1 MPTVTF
7 DHATLRAIQ
16 SRHGVE
22 HDPWLWEEKLSDIG
36 CVVEECDSNE
46 IEIEIFPD
54 RADLLSPETIAHA
67 ARAFLHGKGAEPE
80 LSTTAGSITMT
91 VDASL
96 EHVRPIIYGAVVRG
110 VDNGSSPEEND
121 AFIQALMDHQEKL
134 HFSIGRRRRR
144 ASIGVHDL
152 STLAPPFTVITV
164 PETYSFIPLAMTERM
179 SIREI
184 LESHP
189 KGVEYAHLLEG
200 FSDFPVIVDAADR
213 VLSFP
218 PIINGDHTTVTES
231 TTDFFIDVTGWDAR
245 ACEASLLLVCL
256 AFSARGGT
264 VETIELTDCH
274 QQIQRTPNGRARRL
288 SLPKRLLEEILG
300 REFSKIEIQGAID
313 RMGGRF
319 IEMRTVTDGP
329 RTPERMADAAIGEQE
344 YIIEM
349 PRWRAD
355 LLHPVDLV
363 EEVATG
369 IGYEDLGKALSGQSK
384 AGIPLQSSHLHR
396 RIRESLQANG
406 LQQVTSL
413 TLSNEDDQFA
423 KIRYQASTGVTGIH
437 NPITVDHTI
446 LRQSISPSLL
456 NLLAANRHHELPQRV
471 YELGTVVRDHHNA
484 NRVGWACAEVGTGFT
499 AAKGMAEAL
508 MRDLGAYSREISVE
522 YEPLTES
529 DGGPYLAGRGA
540 KVMVAGE
547 WVGCC
552 GEIDPTIS
560 ELFGLKVP
568 IHCGEF
574 DVDAL
579 GRLIPD
585 PIL

>member
-1 MPTVTF
+1 MPTVTY

-16 SRHGVE
+16 ERFGVK
-22 HDPWLWEEKLSDIG
+22 HDPWLWEQQLSDIG
-36 CVVEECDSNE
+36 CVVEECDSKE
-46 IEIEIFPD
+46 IEIEVFPD
-54 RADLLSPETIAHA
+54 RADLLSPETMAHA
-67 ARAFLHGKGAEPE
+67 ARAFLHGQGADPE
-80 LSTTAGSITMT
+80 LKTVDGDISMV

-96 EHVRPIIYGAVVRG
+96 EQVRPVILGAVVRG
-110 VDNGSSPEEND
+110 VDNGANHEEND

-134 HFSIGRRRRR
+134 HFSIGRRRKR

-152 STLAPPFTVITV
+152 STLAPPFRVITV
-164 PETYSFIPLAMTERM
+164 PETYTFVPLAMTERM

-184 LESHP
+184 LEEHP
-189 KGVEYAHLLEG
+189 KGVDYAHLLEG
-200 FSDFPVIVDAADR
+200 FTEFPVIVDAADR

-256 AFSARGGT
+256 AFAARGGT

-274 QQIQRTPNGRARRL
+274 GKVQRSPNGRARRVT
-288 SLPKRLLEEILG
+288 LPKRLLEEILG
-300 REFSKIEIQGAID
+300 KEFTKLEIKNAID

-329 RTPERMADAAIGEQE
+329 MKAERMADAAIGEQE

-384 AGIPLQSSHLHR
+384 AGIPLPTSHLSR

-413 TLSNEDDQFA
+413 TLSNEADQFD
-423 KIRYQASTGVTGIH
+423 KIRYQASTEVTGLH

-446 LRQSISPSLL
+446 LRQSITPSLL

-484 NRVGWACAEVGTGFT
+484 ERMGWACAEVGTGFT

-508 MRDLGAYSREISVE
+508 LRDLGAFSREIEVG

-552 GEIDPTIS
+552 GEIDPAIS

>member
-1 MPTVTF
+1 MPTVTY
-7 DHATLRAIQ
+7 DHATLRALQ
-16 SRHGVE
+16 VRHGVE
-22 HDPWLWEEKLSDIG
+22 HDPWLWEQQLSNIG
-36 CVVEECDSNE
+36 CVVEECDSNQ
-46 IEIEIFPD
+46 IEIEVFPD
-54 RADLLSPETIAHA
+54 RADLLSPETMAHA
-67 ARAFLHGKGAEPE
+67 ARAFLHGGGAEPD
-80 LSTTAGSITMT
+80 LATTDGSITMK

-96 EHVRPIIYGAVVRG
+96 ENVRPVILGAVVRG
-110 VDNGSSPEEND
+110 VDNGSTPEEND

-152 STLAPPFTVITV
+152 STLAPPFRVVSV
-164 PETYSFIPLAMTERM
+164 PETYTFTPLAMTERM

-189 KGVEYAHLLEG
+189 KGVDYAHLLEG
-200 FSDFPVIVDAADR
+200 FTEFPVILDAADR

-245 ACEASLLLVCL
+245 ACEACLLLVCL

-274 QQIQRTPNGRARRL
+274 AQTQRTPNGRARRL

-300 REFSKIEIQGAID
+300 REFTKLEIKSAID

-329 RTPERMADAAIGEQE
+329 RTAERMADAAVGEQE

-369 IGYEDLGKALSGQSK
+369 IGYEDLGSALSGQSK
-384 AGIPLQSSHLHR
+384 AGIPLATTHLHR

-413 TLSNEDDQFA
+413 TLSNEVDQFA
-423 KIRYQASTGVTGIH
+423 KIRYKASSEVTGIH

-446 LRQSISPSLL
+446 LRQSITPSLL

-484 NRVGWACAEVGTGFT
+484 DRVGWACAEVGTGFT

-508 MRDLGAYSREISVE
+508 LRDLGAFSQEYAVS
-522 YEPLTES
+522 YEPLTEA
-529 DGGPYLAGRGA
+529 DGGPYLEGRGA
-540 KVMVAGE
+540 KVIVEGE

-552 GEIDPTIS
+552 GEIDPAVS

-574 DVDAL
+574 DVEAL
-579 GRLIPD
+579 SRLIPD

>member
-22 HDPWLWEEKLSDIG
+22 HDPWLWEEKLSNIG

-54 RADLLSPETIAHA
+54 RADLLSPETMAHA
-67 ARAFLHGKGAEPE
+67 ARAFLHGQGAEPE
-80 LSTTAGSITMT
+80 LSTTDGSITMQ

-96 EHVRPIIYGAVVRG
+96 EHVRPVIYGAVVRG
-110 VDNGSSPEEND
+110 VDNGSTPEEND

-152 STLAPPFTVITV
+152 STLAPPFKVITV
-164 PETYSFIPLAMTERM
+164 PESYTFVPLAMTERM

-189 KGVEYAHLLEG
+189 KGVDYAHLLEG
-200 FSDFPVIVDAADR
+200 FSEFPVIVDAADR

-256 AFSARGGT
+256 AFAERGGT

-274 QQIQRTPNGRARRL
+274 DQVQRTPNGRARRL

-300 REFSKIEIQGAID
+300 REFPKQEIRGAID

-329 RTPERMADAAIGEQE
+329 RTAERMADAAIGEQE

-369 IGYEDLGKALSGQSK
+369 IGYEDLGRALSGQSK
-384 AGIPLQSSHLHR
+384 AGIPLQSAHLHR

-413 TLSNEDDQFA
+413 TLSNEDDQFT
-423 KIRYQASTGVTGIH
+423 KIRYQASTGVTGLH

-446 LRQSISPSLL
+446 LRQSITPSLL

-484 NRVGWACAEVGTGFT
+484 DRVGWACAEVGTGFT

-540 KVMVAGE
+540 KIMVAGE

-552 GEIDPTIS
+552 GEIDPAIS

-574 DVDAL
+574 DVDTL

>member
-1 MPTVTF
+1 
-7 DHATLRAIQ
+7 
-16 SRHGVE
+16 
-22 HDPWLWEEKLSDIG
+22 
-36 CVVEECDSNE
+36 
-46 IEIEIFPD
+46 
-54 RADLLSPETIAHA
+54 
-67 ARAFLHGKGAEPE
+67 
-80 LSTTAGSITMT
+80 
-91 VDASL
+91 
-96 EHVRPIIYGAVVRG
+96 
-110 VDNGSSPEEND
+110 
-121 AFIQALMDHQEKL
+121 
-134 HFSIGRRRRR
+134 
-144 ASIGVHDL
+144 
-152 STLAPPFTVITV
+152 
-164 PETYSFIPLAMTERM
+164 MTERM

-189 KGVEYAHLLEG
+189 KGVDYAHLFEG
-200 FSDFPVIVDAADR
+200 FSEFPVIVDAADR

-256 AFSARGGT
+256 AFAERGGT

-274 QQIQRTPNGRARRL
+274 NQVQRTPNGRARRL
-288 SLPKRLLEEILG
+288 SLPKRLLQEILG
-300 REFSKIEIQGAID
+300 REFSKQEIREAID

-329 RTPERMADAAIGEQE
+329 RTAERMADAAIGEQE

-369 IGYEDLGKALSGQSK
+369 IGYEDLGRALSGQSK
-384 AGIPLQSSHLHR
+384 AGIPLQSAHLHR

-423 KIRYQASTGVTGIH
+423 KIRYQASTGVTGLH

-446 LRQSISPSLL
+446 LRQSITPSLL

-471 YELGTVVRDHHNA
+471 YELS
-484 NRVGWACAEVGTGFT
+484 
-499 AAKGMAEAL
+499 L
-508 MRDLGAYSREISVE
+508 
-522 YEPLTES
+522 
-529 DGGPYLAGRGA
+529 
-540 KVMVAGE
+540 
-547 WVGCC
+547 
-552 GEIDPTIS
+552 
-560 ELFGLKVP
+560 
-568 IHCGEF
+568 IH
-574 DVDAL
+574 
-579 GRLIPD
+579 I
-585 PIL
+585 

>member
-80 LSTTAGSITMT
+80 LPTTDGSITMT

-96 EHVRPIIYGAVVRG
+96 ENVRPVIYGAVVRG
-110 VDNGSSPEEND
+110 VDNGSTAEEND

-152 STLAPPFTVITV
+152 STLAPPFKVITV
-164 PETYSFIPLAMTERM
+164 PETYSFVPLAMTERM

-189 KGVEYAHLLEG
+189 KGVDYAHLLAG
-200 FSDFPVIVDAADR
+200 FSEFPVIIDAADR

-218 PIINGDHTTVTES
+218 PIINGDHTTVTE
-231 TTDFFIDVTGWDAR
+231 TTSDFFIDVTGWDAR

-256 AFSARGGT
+256 AFAARGGT

-274 QQIQRTPNGRARRL
+274 GQVQRTPNGRARRL

-329 RTPERMADAAIGEQE
+329 RIAERMADSAIGEQE

-355 LLHPVDLV
+355 ILHPVDLV

-369 IGYEDLGKALSGQSK
+369 IGYEDLGRALSGQSK
-384 AGIPLQSSHLHR
+384 AGIPLQTAHLHR

-413 TLSNEDDQFA
+413 TLSNEDDQFN
-423 KIRYQASTGVTGIH
+423 KIRYQASTGVTGLH

-446 LRQSISPSLL
+446 LRQSITPSLL

-499 AAKGMAEAL
+499 AAKGMTEAL

-522 YEPLTES
+522 YEPLDES

-540 KVMVAGE
+540 KVVVAGE
-547 WVGCC
+547 WIGCC
-552 GEIDPTIS
+552 GEIDPVIS

-579 GRLIPD
+579 GSLIPD

>member
-16 SRHGVE
+16 ARHGVD
-22 HDPWLWEEKLSDIG
+22 HDPWLWEEKLSNIG
-36 CVVEECDSNE
+36 CVVEECDSSE

-54 RADLLSPETIAHA
+54 RADLLSPETMAHA
-67 ARAFLHGKGAEPE
+67 ARAFLHGGGAEPD
-80 LSTTAGSITMT
+80 LATTDGSITMN
-91 VDASL
+91 VDPSL
-96 EHVRPIIYGAVVRG
+96 ENIRPIIYGAVVRG

-121 AFIQALMDHQEKL
+121 AFIQSLMDHQEKL

-152 STLAPPFTVITV
+152 STLAPPFKVITV
-164 PETYSFIPLAMTERM
+164 PESYSFIPLAMTKRM

-189 KGVEYAHLLEG
+189 KGVDYAHLLEG
-200 FSDFPVIVDAADR
+200 FTEFPVIIDAAER

-256 AFSARGGT
+256 AFAARGGV
-264 VETIELTDCH
+264 VETLELTDCH
-274 QQIQRTPNGRARRL
+274 GQVQRTPNGRARRL

-300 REFSKIEIQGAID
+300 REFSKQEMRDSID

-319 IEMRTVTDGP
+319 IEMRTVTNGP
-329 RTPERMADAAIGEQE
+329 RTVERMADAAIGEQE
-344 YIIEM
+344 YLIEM

-355 LLHPVDLV
+355 ILHPVDLV

-384 AGIPLQSSHLHR
+384 AGIPLPTSHLNR

-413 TLSNEDDQFA
+413 TLSNEGDQFN
-423 KIRYQASTGVTGIH
+423 KIRYTANTGVTGLH

-446 LRQSISPSLL
+446 LRQSITPSLL

-471 YELGTVVRDHHNA
+471 YELGTVVRDHHNTE
-484 NRVGWACAEVGTGFT
+484 RVGWACAEVGTGFT

-508 MRDLGAYSREISVE
+508 LRDLGAHTREIAVD
-522 YEPLTES
+522 YQPLTES
-529 DGGPYLAGRGA
+529 DGGPYLSGRGA
-540 KVMVAGE
+540 KVLVAGE

-552 GEIDPTIS
+552 GEIDPTVS

>member
-16 SRHGVE
+16 ARHGVD
-22 HDPWLWEEKLSDIG
+22 HDPWLWEEKLSNIG
-36 CVVEECDSNE
+36 CVVEECDSSE

-54 RADLLSPETIAHA
+54 RADLLSPETMAHA
-67 ARAFLHGKGAEPE
+67 ARAFLHGGGAEPD
-80 LSTTAGSITMT
+80 LATTDGSITMN
-91 VDASL
+91 VDPSL
-96 EHVRPIIYGAVVRG
+96 ENIRPIIYGAVVRG

-152 STLAPPFTVITV
+152 STLAPPFKVITV
-164 PETYSFIPLAMTERM
+164 PESYSFIPLAMTKRM

-189 KGVEYAHLLEG
+189 KGVDYAHLLEG
-200 FSDFPVIVDAADR
+200 FTEFPVIIDAAER

-256 AFSARGGT
+256 AFAARGGV
-264 VETIELTDCH
+264 VETLELTDCH
-274 QQIQRTPNGRARRL
+274 GQVQRTPNGKARRL

-300 REFSKIEIQGAID
+300 REFSKQEMRDSID

-319 IEMRTVTDGP
+319 IEMRTVTNGP
-329 RTPERMADAAIGEQE
+329 RTVERMADAAIGEQE
-344 YIIEM
+344 YLIEM

-355 LLHPVDLV
+355 ILHPVDLV

-384 AGIPLQSSHLHR
+384 AGIPLPTSHLNR

-413 TLSNEDDQFA
+413 TLSNEGDQFN
-423 KIRYQASTGVTGIH
+423 KIRYTANTGVTGLH

-446 LRQSISPSLL
+446 LRQSITPSLL

-484 NRVGWACAEVGTGFT
+484 ERVGWACAEVGTGFT

-508 MRDLGAYSREISVE
+508 LRDLGAHTREIAVD
-522 YEPLTES
+522 YQPLTES
-529 DGGPYLAGRGA
+529 DGGPYLSGRGA
-540 KVMVAGE
+540 KVLVAGE

-552 GEIDPTIS
+552 GEIDPTVS

>member
-16 SRHGVE
+16 ARHGVD
-22 HDPWLWEEKLSDIG
+22 HDPWLWEEKLSNIG
-36 CVVEECDSNE
+36 CVVEECDSSE

-54 RADLLSPETIAHA
+54 RADLLSPETMAHA
-67 ARAFLHGKGAEPE
+67 ARAFLHGGGAEPD
-80 LSTTAGSITMT
+80 LATTDGSITMN
-91 VDASL
+91 VDPSL
-96 EHVRPIIYGAVVRG
+96 ENIRPIIYGAVVRG

-152 STLAPPFTVITV
+152 STLAPPFKVITV
-164 PETYSFIPLAMTERM
+164 PESYSFIPLAMTKRM

-189 KGVEYAHLLEG
+189 KGVDYAHLLEG
-200 FSDFPVIVDAADR
+200 FTEFPVIIDAAER

-256 AFSARGGT
+256 AFAARGGV
-264 VETIELTDCH
+264 VETLELTDCH
-274 QQIQRTPNGRARRL
+274 GQVQRTPNGRARRL

-300 REFSKIEIQGAID
+300 REFSKQEMRDSID

-319 IEMRTVTDGP
+319 IEMRTVTNGP
-329 RTPERMADAAIGEQE
+329 RTVERMADAAIGEQE
-344 YIIEM
+344 YLIEM

-355 LLHPVDLV
+355 ILHPVDLV

-384 AGIPLQSSHLHR
+384 AGIPLPTSHLNR

-413 TLSNEDDQFA
+413 TLSNEGDQFN
-423 KIRYQASTGVTGIH
+423 KIRYTANTGVTGLH

-446 LRQSISPSLL
+446 LRQSITPSLL

-484 NRVGWACAEVGTGFT
+484 ERVGWACAEVGTGFT

-508 MRDLGAYSREISVE
+508 LRDLGAHTREIAVD
-522 YEPLTES
+522 YQPLTES
-529 DGGPYLAGRGA
+529 DGGPYLSGRGA
-540 KVMVAGE
+540 KVLVAGE

-552 GEIDPTIS
+552 GEIDPTVS

>member
-16 SRHGVE
+16 TRHGVE
-22 HDPWLWEEKLSDIG
+22 HDPWLWEQQLSNIG
-36 CVVEECDSNE
+36 CVVEECDSSE

-54 RADLLSPETIAHA
+54 RADLLSPETMAHA
-67 ARAFLHGKGAEPE
+67 ARAFLHGAKAEPD
-80 LSTTAGSITMT
+80 LSTIDGSITMK
-91 VDASL
+91 VDSSL
-96 EHVRPIIYGAVVRG
+96 ESVRPVILGAVVRG
-110 VDNGSSPEEND
+110 VDNGSTPEEND

-134 HFSIGRRRRR
+134 HLSIGRRRRR

-152 STLAPPFTVITV
+152 STLAPPFRVVTV
-164 PETYSFIPLAMTERM
+164 PETYAFIPLAMTERM
-179 SIREI
+179 SIRQI

-189 KGVEYAHLLEG
+189 KGVDYAPLLEG
-200 FSDFPVIVDAADR
+200 FTEFPVILDAADR

-245 ACEASLLLVCL
+245 ACEACLLLVCL

-274 QQIQRTPNGRARRL
+274 GQTQRTPNGRARRL

-300 REFSKIEIQGAID
+300 REFSKLEIKNAID

-329 RTPERMADAAIGEQE
+329 RTAERMADAAVGEQE

-355 LLHPVDLV
+355 ILHPVDLV

-369 IGYEDLGKALSGQSK
+369 IGYEDLGRALSGQSK
-384 AGIPLQSSHLHR
+384 AGIPLPTTHLHR

-413 TLSNEDDQFA
+413 TLSNEDDQFS

-437 NPITVDHTI
+437 NPITVEHTI
-446 LRQSISPSLL
+446 LRQSITPSLL

-484 NRVGWACAEVGTGFT
+484 TRVGWACAEVGTGFT

-508 MRDLGAYSREISVE
+508 LRDLGAFSHECAVDYA
-522 YEPLTES
+522 PLTEA
-529 DGGPYLAGRGA
+529 DGGPYLEGRGA
-540 KVMVAGE
+540 KVMVDGE

-552 GEIDPTIS
+552 GEIDPAVS

-574 DVDAL
+574 VVDAL
-579 GRLIPD
+579 ERLIPD

>member
-1 MPTVTF
+1 
-7 DHATLRAIQ
+7 
-16 SRHGVE
+16 
-22 HDPWLWEEKLSDIG
+22 
-36 CVVEECDSNE
+36 
-46 IEIEIFPD
+46 
-54 RADLLSPETIAHA
+54 
-67 ARAFLHGKGAEPE
+67 
-80 LSTTAGSITMT
+80 
-91 VDASL
+91 
-96 EHVRPIIYGAVVRG
+96 
-110 VDNGSSPEEND
+110 
-121 AFIQALMDHQEKL
+121 
-134 HFSIGRRRRR
+134 
-144 ASIGVHDL
+144 
-152 STLAPPFTVITV
+152 
-164 PETYSFIPLAMTERM
+164 MTERM

-184 LESHP
+184 LEEHP
-189 KGVEYAHLLEG
+189 KGVDYAHLLEG
-200 FSDFPVIVDAADR
+200 FTEFPVIVDAADR

-256 AFSARGGT
+256 AFAARGGT

-274 QQIQRTPNGRARRL
+274 GTVQRSPNGRARRL

-300 REFSKIEIQGAID
+300 KEFTKAEIHKAID

-329 RTPERMADAAIGEQE
+329 RQAERMADAAIGEQE

-369 IGYEDLGKALSGQSK
+369 IGYEDLGSSLSGQSK
-384 AGIPLQSSHLHR
+384 AGIPLPTSHLSR

-413 TLSNEDDQFA
+413 TLSNEGDQFD
-423 KIRYQASTGVTGIH
+423 KIRYQASTEVTGLH

-446 LRQSISPSLL
+446 LRQSITPSLL

-484 NRVGWACAEVGTGFT
+484 ERMGWACAEVGTGFT

-508 MRDLGAYSREISVE
+508 LRDLGAFSREIDVS
-522 YEPLTES
+522 YQPLTES
-529 DGGPYLAGRGA
+529 DGGPYLLGRGA

-552 GEIDPTIS
+552 GEIDPRVS
-560 ELFGLKVP
+560 EQFGLKVP
-568 IHCGEF
+568 IHC
-574 DVDAL
+574 
-579 GRLIPD
+579 
-585 PIL
+585 

>member
-1 MPTVTF
+1 M
-7 DHATLRAIQ
+7 
-16 SRHGVE
+16 
-22 HDPWLWEEKLSDIG
+22 
-36 CVVEECDSNE
+36 
-46 IEIEIFPD
+46 
-54 RADLLSPETIAHA
+54 AHA
-67 ARAFLHGKGAEPE
+67 ARAFLHGGGAHPE
-80 LSTTAGSITMT
+80 LPTKDGDISMT

-96 EHVRPIIYGAVVRG
+96 EHVRPVIYGAVVRG
-110 VDNGSSPEEND
+110 VDNGSTPEEND

-134 HFSIGRRRRR
+134 HLSIGRRRRR

-152 STLAPPFTVITV
+152 STLAPPFRVVTV
-164 PETYSFIPLAMTERM
+164 PETYAFIPLAMTERM
-179 SIREI
+179 SIRQI

-189 KGVEYAHLLEG
+189 KGVDYAPLLEG
-200 FSDFPVIVDAADR
+200 FTEFPVILDAADR

-245 ACEASLLLVCL
+245 ACEACLLLVCL

-274 QQIQRTPNGRARRL
+274 GQTQRTPNGRARRL

-300 REFSKIEIQGAID
+300 REFTKHEIKNAID

-329 RTPERMADAAIGEQE
+329 RTAERMADAAVGEQE

-355 LLHPVDLV
+355 ILHPVDLV

-369 IGYEDLGKALSGQSK
+369 IGYEDLGRALSGQSK
-384 AGIPLQSSHLHR
+384 AGIPLAATHLHR

-413 TLSNEDDQFA
+413 TLSNEMDQFT
-423 KIRYQASTGVTGIH
+423 KIRYQASSAVTEIH

-446 LRQSISPSLL
+446 LRQSITPSLL
-456 NLLAANRHHELPQRV
+456 NLLGANRHHELPQRV

-484 NRVGWACAEVGTGFT
+484 TRVGWACAEVGTGFT

-508 MRDLGAYSREISVE
+508 LRDLGAFSRECAVD
-522 YEPLTES
+522 YETLTDA
-529 DGGPYLAGRGA
+529 DGGPY
-540 KVMVAGE
+540 
-547 WVGCC
+547 
-552 GEIDPTIS
+552 
-560 ELFGLKVP
+560 
-568 IHCGEF
+568 
-574 DVDAL
+574 
-579 GRLIPD
+579 
-585 PIL
+585 

>member
-7 DHATLRAIQ
+7 DHATLREIQ

-22 HDPWLWEEKLSDIG
+22 HDPWLWEQQLSNIG
-36 CVVEECDSNE
+36 CVVEECDSSE

-54 RADLLSPETIAHA
+54 RADLLSPETMSHA
-67 ARAFLHGKGAEPE
+67 ARAFLHGAKAEPD
-80 LSTTAGSITMT
+80 LSTINGSITMK
-91 VDASL
+91 VDSSL
-96 EHVRPIIYGAVVRG
+96 ESVRPVILGAVVRG
-110 VDNGSSPEEND
+110 VDNGSTPEEND

-152 STLAPPFTVITV
+152 STLAPPFRVVTV
-164 PETYSFIPLAMTERM
+164 PETYAFIPLAMTERM

-189 KGVEYAHLLEG
+189 KGVDYAHLLDG
-200 FSDFPVIVDAADR
+200 FTEFPVILDAADR

-231 TTDFFIDVTGWDAR
+231 TTDFFIESTGWDAR

-256 AFSARGGT
+256 AFAARGGV

-274 QQIQRTPNGRARRL
+274 ALTQRTPNGRARRL
-288 SLPKRLLEEILG
+288 TLPKRLLEEILG
-300 REFSKIEIQGAID
+300 REFTKLEIKTAID

-329 RTPERMADAAIGEQE
+329 RTAERMADAAVGEQE

-369 IGYEDLGKALSGQSK
+369 IGYEDLGRALSGQSK
-384 AGIPLQSSHLHR
+384 AGIPLPTTHLHR

-413 TLSNEDDQFA
+413 TLSNEDDQFS
-423 KIRYQASTGVTGIH
+423 KIRYQASTAVTGIH

-446 LRQSISPSLL
+446 LRQSITPSLL

-484 NRVGWACAEVGTGFT
+484 TRVGWACAEVGTGFT

-508 MRDLGAYSREISVE
+508 LRDLGAFSRDCAVD
-522 YEPLTES
+522 YAPLTEA
-529 DGGPYLAGRGA
+529 DGGPYLEGRGA
-540 KVMVAGE
+540 KVMVDGE

-552 GEIDPTIS
+552 GEIDPAIS

-574 DVDAL
+574 VVDAL

>member
-16 SRHGVE
+16 ARHGVD
-22 HDPWLWEEKLSDIG
+22 HDPWLWEEKLSNIG
-36 CVVEECDSNE
+36 CVVEECDSSE

-54 RADLLSPETIAHA
+54 RADLLSPETMAHA
-67 ARAFLHGKGAEPE
+67 ARAFLHGGGAEPD
-80 LSTTAGSITMT
+80 LATTEGSITMN
-91 VDASL
+91 VDPSL
-96 EHVRPIIYGAVVRG
+96 ENIRPIIYGAVVRG

-152 STLAPPFTVITV
+152 STLAPPFKVITV
-164 PETYSFIPLAMTERM
+164 PESYSFIPLAMTKRM

-189 KGVEYAHLLEG
+189 KGVDYAHLLEG
-200 FSDFPVIVDAADR
+200 FTEFPVIIDAAER

-256 AFSARGGT
+256 AFAARGGV
-264 VETIELTDCH
+264 VETLELTDCH
-274 QQIQRTPNGRARRL
+274 GQVQRTPNGRARRL

-300 REFSKIEIQGAID
+300 REFSKQEMRDSID

-319 IEMRTVTDGP
+319 IEMRTVTNGP
-329 RTPERMADAAIGEQE
+329 RTVERMADAAIGEQE
-344 YIIEM
+344 YLIEM

-355 LLHPVDLV
+355 ILHPVDLV

-384 AGIPLQSSHLHR
+384 AGIPLPTSHLNR

-413 TLSNEDDQFA
+413 TLSNEGDQFN
-423 KIRYQASTGVTGIH
+423 KIRYTANTGVTGLH

-446 LRQSISPSLL
+446 LRQSITPSLL

-484 NRVGWACAEVGTGFT
+484 ERVGWACAEVGTGFT

-508 MRDLGAYSREISVE
+508 LRDLGAHTRDIAVDYQ
-522 YEPLTES
+522 PLTES
-529 DGGPYLAGRGA
+529 DGGPYLSGRGA
-540 KVMVAGE
+540 KVLVAGE

-552 GEIDPTIS
+552 GEIDPTVS

>member
-200 FSDFPVIVDAADR
+200 FSEFPVIVDAADR

>member
-7 DHATLRAIQ
+7 DHATLREIQ
-16 SRHGVE
+16 ARHGVE
-22 HDPWLWEEKLSDIG
+22 HDPWLWEQQLSNIG
-36 CVVEECDSNE
+36 CVVEECDSSE

-54 RADLLSPETIAHA
+54 RADLLSPETMAHA
-67 ARAFLHGKGAEPE
+67 ARAFLHGAKAEPD
-80 LSTTAGSITMT
+80 LSTIDGSITMK
-91 VDASL
+91 VNSSL
-96 EHVRPIIYGAVVRG
+96 ESVRPVILGAVVRG
-110 VDNGSSPEEND
+110 VDNGSTPEEND

-134 HFSIGRRRRR
+134 HLSIGRRRRR

-152 STLAPPFTVITV
+152 STLAPPFRVVTV
-164 PETYSFIPLAMTERM
+164 PETYAFIPLAMTERM
-179 SIREI
+179 SIRQI

-189 KGVEYAHLLEG
+189 KGVDYAHLLEG
-200 FSDFPVIVDAADR
+200 FTEFPVILDAADR

-256 AFSARGGT
+256 AFAARGGV

-274 QQIQRTPNGRARRL
+274 AQTQRTPNGRPRRL
-288 SLPKRLLEEILG
+288 TLPKRLLEEILG
-300 REFSKIEIQGAID
+300 REFTKLEIRTAID

-329 RTPERMADAAIGEQE
+329 RTAERMADAAVGEQE

-369 IGYEDLGKALSGQSK
+369 IGYEDLGRALSGQSK
-384 AGIPLQSSHLHR
+384 AGIPLPTTHLHR

-413 TLSNEDDQFA
+413 TLSNEDDQFS
-423 KIRYQASTGVTGIH
+423 KIRYQASTAVAGIH

-446 LRQSISPSLL
+446 LRQSITPSLL

-484 NRVGWACAEVGTGFT
+484 TRVGWACAEVGTGFT

-508 MRDLGAYSREISVE
+508 LRDLGAFSRDCAVD
-522 YEPLTES
+522 YAPLTEA
-529 DGGPYLAGRGA
+529 DGGPYLEGRGA
-540 KVMVAGE
+540 KVMVDGE

-552 GEIDPTIS
+552 GEIDPAVS

-574 DVDAL
+574 VVDAL

>member
-200 FSDFPVIVDAADR
+200 FSEFPVIVDAADR

-413 TLSNEDDQFA
+413 TLSNKDDQFA

>member
-1 MPTVTF
+1 V
-7 DHATLRAIQ
+7 D
-16 SRHGVE
+16 G
-22 HDPWLWEEKLSDIG
+22 DISM
-36 CVVEECDSNE
+36 V
-46 IEIEIFPD
+46 
-54 RADLLSPETIAHA
+54 
-67 ARAFLHGKGAEPE
+67 
-80 LSTTAGSITMT
+80 

-96 EHVRPIIYGAVVRG
+96 EQVRPVILGAVVRG
-110 VDNGSSPEEND
+110 VDNGANHEEND

-134 HFSIGRRRRR
+134 HFSIGRRRKR

-152 STLAPPFTVITV
+152 STLAPPFRVTTV
-164 PETYSFIPLAMTERM
+164 PETYTFVPLAMTERM

-184 LESHP
+184 LEEHP
-189 KGVEYAHLLEG
+189 KGVDYAHLLDG
-200 FSDFPVIVDAADR
+200 FTEFPVIVDAADR

-256 AFSARGGT
+256 AFAARGGT

-274 QQIQRTPNGRARRL
+274 GNVQRSPNGRARRVT
-288 SLPKRLLEEILG
+288 LPKRLLEEILG
-300 REFSKIEIQGAID
+300 KEFTKLEIKNAID

-329 RTPERMADAAIGEQE
+329 MKAERMADAAIGEQE

-384 AGIPLQSSHLHR
+384 AGIPLPTSHLSR

-413 TLSNEDDQFA
+413 TLSNEADQFD
-423 KIRYQASTGVTGIH
+423 KIRYQASTEVTGLH

-446 LRQSISPSLL
+446 LRQSITPSLL

-484 NRVGWACAEVGTGFT
+484 ERMGWACAEVGTGFT
-499 AAKGMAEAL
+499 AAKGMAGAL
-508 MRDLGAYSREISVE
+508 LRDLGAFSREIEVG

-552 GEIDPTIS
+552 GEIDPAIS

>member
-22 HDPWLWEEKLSDIG
+22 HDPWLWEQQLSNIG
-36 CVVEECDSNE
+36 CVVEECDSSE

-54 RADLLSPETIAHA
+54 RADLLSPETMSHA
-67 ARAFLHGKGAEPE
+67 ARAFLHGAKAEPD
-80 LSTTAGSITMT
+80 LSTIDGSITMK
-91 VDASL
+91 VDSSL
-96 EHVRPIIYGAVVRG
+96 ENVRPVILGAVVRG
-110 VDNGSSPEEND
+110 VDNGSTPEEND
-121 AFIQALMDHQEKL
+121 TFIQALMDHQEKL

-152 STLAPPFTVITV
+152 STLAPPFRVVTV
-164 PETYSFIPLAMTERM
+164 PETYGFIPLAMTERM

-189 KGVEYAHLLEG
+189 KGVDYAHLLDG
-200 FSDFPVIVDAADR
+200 FTEFPVILDAANR

-256 AFSARGGT
+256 AFAARGGI

-274 QQIQRTPNGRARRL
+274 AQTQRTPNGRARRL
-288 SLPKRLLEEILG
+288 TLPKRLLEEILG
-300 REFSKIEIQGAID
+300 REFTKLEIKTAID

-329 RTPERMADAAIGEQE
+329 RTAERMADAAVGEQE

-369 IGYEDLGKALSGQSK
+369 IGYEDLGRALSGQSK
-384 AGIPLQSSHLHR
+384 AGIPLPTTHLHR

-413 TLSNEDDQFA
+413 TLSNEDDQFS
-423 KIRYQASTGVTGIH
+423 KIRYQASTAVTGIH

-446 LRQSISPSLL
+446 LRQSITPSLL

-484 NRVGWACAEVGTGFT
+484 TRVGWACAEVGTGFT

-508 MRDLGAYSREISVE
+508 LRDLGAFSRDCAVD
-522 YEPLTES
+522 YAPLAEA
-529 DGGPYLAGRGA
+529 DGGPYLEGRGA
-540 KVMVAGE
+540 KVMVDGE

-552 GEIDPTIS
+552 GEIDPAIS

-574 DVDAL
+574 VVDAL

>member
-7 DHATLRAIQ
+7 DHETLRNIQ
-16 SRHGVE
+16 ERFGVK

-36 CVVEECDSNE
+36 CVVEECDSTE
-46 IEIEIFPD
+46 IEIEVFPD
-54 RADLLSPETIAHA
+54 RADLLSPETMAHA
-67 ARAFLHGKGAEPE
+67 ARAFLHGQGAQPGMK
-80 LSTTAGSITMT
+80 TVDGNITMK
-91 VDASL
+91 VDKSL
-96 EHVRPIIYGAVVRG
+96 QDVRPVILGAVVRG
-110 VDNGSSPEEND
+110 VDNGGTAEERD
-121 AFIQALMDHQEKL
+121 TFIQALMDHQEKL

-152 STLAPPFTVITV
+152 TTLAPPFRVITV
-164 PETYSFIPLAMTERM
+164 PETYTFIPLAMTERM

-184 LESHP
+184 LEQHP
-189 KGVEYAHLLEG
+189 KGVDYAHLLEG
-200 FSDFPVIVDAADR
+200 FSEFPVILDAADR

-231 TTDFFIDVTGWDAR
+231 TTDFFVDVTGWDQR

-256 AFSARGGT
+256 AFAARGGT
-264 VETIELTDCH
+264 IETIELTDCEGKV
-274 QQIQRTPNGRARRL
+274 QRTPNGKPRRM
-288 SLPKRLLEEILG
+288 SLPKRLLKEILG
-300 REFSKIEIQGAID
+300 KDFTKQEISVAID

-329 RTPERMADAAIGEQE
+329 RTVERMADAAVGEQE

-369 IGYEDLGKALSGQSK
+369 IGYEDLGSTLSGQSK
-384 AGIPLQSSHLHR
+384 AGIPLDSSHLHR
-396 RIRESLQANG
+396 RVRESLQANG

-413 TLSNEDDQFA
+413 TLSNEADQFS
-423 KIRYQASTGVTGIH
+423 KIRYEPSTEVTGLH

-446 LRQSISPSLL
+446 LRQSITPSLL

-471 YELGTVVRDHHNA
+471 YELGSVVRDHNNA
-484 NRVGWACAEVGTGFT
+484 VRVGWVCAEVGTGFT

-508 MRDLGAYSREISVE
+508 LRDLGAFSREIEVR